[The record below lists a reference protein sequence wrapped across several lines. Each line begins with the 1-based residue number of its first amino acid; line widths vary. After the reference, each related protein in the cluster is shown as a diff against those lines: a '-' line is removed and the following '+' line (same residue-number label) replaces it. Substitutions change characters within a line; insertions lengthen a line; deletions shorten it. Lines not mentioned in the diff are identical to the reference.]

1 MAMRST
7 LNAVVSVAACL
18 GVGGP
23 AASLAQGTGEVAGF
37 PSRPIRI
44 VIGFTPGGQPDIFAR
59 LIAPRLSESLHQQVV
74 VENRPGAGGI
84 IGTQL
89 VVNATPDG

>member
-1 MAMRST
+1 MTIRSR
-7 LNAVVSVAACL
+7 LNAVIAVACL
-18 GVGGP
+18 VHSAP
-23 AASLAQGTGEVAGF
+23 AAWSAQGTGEAAGF